1 MFSSIVFSLLKWLV
15 ISANSDL
22 RGKAKLPGSK
32 DLFVDLAELFL
43 EIRDRNHADDDV
55 QNPSKKRKLHALQ
68 GAGDSSERIMLEA
81 WKQGFWGAIPDISFS
96 IPQRK
101 KLRIEIGFL
110 AEQGLRMRNIAT
122 DEIEFAVRWKDIR
135 K

>member
-1 MFSSIVFSLLKWLV
+1 M
-15 ISANSDL
+15 
-22 RGKAKLPGSK
+22 
-32 DLFVDLAELFL
+32 FVDLAEFFV
-43 EIRDRNHADDDV
+43 ESRQGNHLHDDV

-68 GAGDSSERIMLEA
+68 GAGGSSERIMFEA

-101 KLRIEIGFL
+101 KLRMEVGFS
-110 AEQGLRMRNIAT
+110 AEQGLRARNVAT

-135 K
+135 E